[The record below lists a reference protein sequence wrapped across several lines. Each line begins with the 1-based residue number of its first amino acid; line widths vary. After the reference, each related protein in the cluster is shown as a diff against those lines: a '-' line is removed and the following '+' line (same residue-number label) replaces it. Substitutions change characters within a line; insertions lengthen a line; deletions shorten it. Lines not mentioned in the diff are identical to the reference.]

1 MFNVDLNVC
10 WYSRWTKFCNSMAFR
25 TLSES
30 TDLQAVSSIFG
41 NLGAS
46 RLSFLS
52 SACFRQ
58 YVCLIFHIG
67 SLGCVGLACVPIA
80 PPQEKFLAPG
90 KADECEISDALH
102 SLFQHAIV
110 QQVMREKGFADV
122 NATMDR
128 LKSDT
133 DGDGKLKNPSAWGIP
148 CSEGGGDN
156 SIQPPKTK
164 SGKTIA
170 EEDEVWAKAKEN
182 DFKIKARGGAGNPL
196 ASRFDRM
203 LKAYGFGNCF
213 WWLDPFPESSELHS
227 TGETPS
233 EKREGGREGGRE
245 R

>member
-1 MFNVDLNVC
+1 MFNVDLNVR
-10 WYSRWTKFCNSMAFR
+10 WYSIKFCNSMAFR

-80 PPQEKFLAPG
+80 PPQEKYLAPG

-133 DGDGKLKNPSAWGIP
+133 DADGKLKNPSAWGIP
-148 CSEGGGDN
+148 CSEGGGRQQHPASQD
-156 SIQPPKTK
+156 
-164 SGKTIA
+164 
-170 EEDEVWAKAKEN
+170 KE
-182 DFKIKARGGAGNPL
+182 
-196 ASRFDRM
+196 
-203 LKAYGFGNCF
+203 
-213 WWLDPFPESSELHS
+213 W
-227 TGETPS
+227 
-233 EKREGGREGGRE
+233 
-245 R
+245 